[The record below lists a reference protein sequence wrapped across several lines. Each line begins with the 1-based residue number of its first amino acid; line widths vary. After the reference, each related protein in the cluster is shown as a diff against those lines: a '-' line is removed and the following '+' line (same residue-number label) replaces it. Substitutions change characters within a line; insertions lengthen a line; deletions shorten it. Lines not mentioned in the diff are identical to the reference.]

1 LVFTRASVY
10 DAKGLIACLKQ
21 LLKAQSHS
29 FDLWDVGGKATLV
42 SYLSAGLDASV
53 IRNFDQARK
62 LGKLQGGSFKNK
74 LYYLKSFCSQLHYR
88 LPEGSHARI
97 ETSDGVFELPLAGR
111 RAFLA
116 ANINSYAAGAHPFSG
131 GRFDDGVL
139 EIAVFASVWKYIFVT
154 VGSRSYPTVAQWMRR
169 KLRWYRAYTVTLTL
183 PTGTPVQLDGEDFT
197 SAAQES
203 AITISFAAR
212 VQLLDLRRSFYAL
225 F

>member
-1 LVFTRASVY
+1 
-10 DAKGLIACLKQ
+10 